1 MLRRPQWC
9 CLHAKP
15 ETEAPMFDTPLINK
29 AMLLLDDARQKRLK
43 IVTAESCTGGLL
55 GGLFTEI
62 AGSSDVF
69 ERGYVTYSNRAKAEV
84 LGVAGDILADYG
96 AVSEPVARMMAEGA
110 LENSRANVSIA
121 ITGIAGPG
129 GGTPMKPVGT
139 VHLASARENRAVIHQ
154 MCQFGEV
161 GRSEVRKQSLDVAL
175 DLLAQ
180 QIA

>member
-1 MLRRPQWC
+1 
-9 CLHAKP
+9 
-15 ETEAPMFDTPLINK
+15 MFSDRLINQ

-69 ERGYVTYSNRAKAEV
+69 ERGFVTYSNKAKQEV
-84 LGVAGDILADYG
+84 LGVAGDVLADYG

-110 LENSRANVSIA
+110 LEASRANIAIA

-139 VHLASARENRAVIHQ
+139 VHFACARENRAILHEVHH
-154 MCQFGEV
+154 FGEI
-161 GRSEVRKQSLDVAL
+161 GRSRVREESLIASM
-175 DLLAQ
+175 DLIAQ